1 MLIFLFICLVYG
13 SVTIGLLAMIANLTP
28 ILFILGCMGLTGVS
42 LDYFRLLLA
51 TIAIGIAVDDTIHL
65 LNRYKI
71 EFACSGDYRVALERA
86 LMGVGPA
93 LITTTAILVVAFLS
107 YLYSDLAVLSSFG
120 LLLSGAV
127 CSALIALIALI
138 ATSHAWAELT
148 PDATAV
154 ASGAVPPNSVAE
166 SQAHIAELQAVHGNH
181 GFALAEHWLGLGLAQ
196 RDAGDHAGAV
206 DSFSNALQI
215 RRTHLGL
222 HDPGQIPIIDLLIE
236 SHRAQGN
243 WEQVDAHFKLLASVH
258 RHELGDEAEQLV
270 AIWQREA
277 QHLPTSTPPYKHL
290 LLGGYAAEQ
299 AHDIAIRAY
308 GEHDP
313 RLVEILYLRA
323 AIAYD
328 MARHVSTGDG
338 KKGTKLEQVI
348 TAPGLTTSE
357 FTARQNDRSISQR
370 NHIIHNFVDGRVA
383 LEAAAKIQQSAG
395 EAIAATL
402 LGDWHFLF
410 DRPQTAAKQYAEAQ
424 RLFAASRLAGEPRRL
439 SAPHLGASRSFI

>member
-1 MLIFLFICLVYG
+1 M
-13 SVTIGLLAMIANLTP
+13 
-28 ILFILGCMGLTGVS
+28 
-42 LDYFRLLLA
+42 
-51 TIAIGIAVDDTIHL
+51 
-65 LNRYKI
+65 
-71 EFACSGDYRVALERA
+71 
-86 LMGVGPA
+86 
-93 LITTTAILVVAFLS
+93 
-107 YLYSDLAVLSSFG
+107 
-120 LLLSGAV
+120 
-127 CSALIALIALI
+127 
-138 ATSHAWAELT
+138 
-148 PDATAV
+148 
-154 ASGAVPPNSVAE
+154 
-166 SQAHIAELQAVHGNH
+166 HGNH

-243 WEQVDAHFKLLASVH
+243 WEQVAAHFKLLASVH

-270 AIWQREA
+270 AIWLRYAHWQREA
-277 QHLPTSTPPYKHL
+277 HHLPTSTPPYKHL

-338 KKGTKLEQVI
+338 KEGTKLEQVI

-357 FTARQNDRSISQR
+357 FTARQNDRAISQR

-383 LEAAAKIQQSAG
+383 LEAAAKIQQSAGDVSG

-424 RLFAASRLAGEPRRL
+424 RLFAASRSDPAGAFLSKPRALPVFATAADSASTPVTSDDEVNSALVRFVVDAKGHARNIEIVETKPAGSEVVARKARKYVAATLFRPRIANGKAVRTPDVEIRYVFPDLDDERNGSGKVDPRR
-439 SAPHLGASRSFI
+439 S

>member
-1 MLIFLFICLVYG
+1 M
-13 SVTIGLLAMIANLTP
+13 
-28 ILFILGCMGLTGVS
+28 
-42 LDYFRLLLA
+42 
-51 TIAIGIAVDDTIHL
+51 
-65 LNRYKI
+65 
-71 EFACSGDYRVALERA
+71 
-86 LMGVGPA
+86 
-93 LITTTAILVVAFLS
+93 
-107 YLYSDLAVLSSFG
+107 
-120 LLLSGAV
+120 
-127 CSALIALIALI
+127 
-138 ATSHAWAELT
+138 
-148 PDATAV
+148 
-154 ASGAVPPNSVAE
+154 
-166 SQAHIAELQAVHGNH
+166 HGNH

-243 WEQVDAHFKLLASVH
+243 WEQVAAHFKLLASVH

-270 AIWQREA
+270 AIWLRYAHWQREA
-277 QHLPTSTPPYKHL
+277 HHLPTSTPPYKHL

-308 GEHDP
+308 SEHDP

-338 KKGTKLEQVI
+338 KEGTKLEQVI

-357 FTARQNDRSISQR
+357 FTARQNDRAISQR

-383 LEAAAKIQQSAG
+383 LEAAAKIQQSAGDVPG

-424 RLFAASRLAGEPRRL
+424 RLFAASRSDPAGAFLSKPRAL
-439 SAPHLGASRSFI
+439 PVFATAADSASTPVTSDDEVNSALVRFVVDAKGHARNIEIVETKPAGSEVVARKARKYVAATLFRPRIANGKAVRTPDVEIRYVFPDSRRRTQRQRESGSSPKLASR